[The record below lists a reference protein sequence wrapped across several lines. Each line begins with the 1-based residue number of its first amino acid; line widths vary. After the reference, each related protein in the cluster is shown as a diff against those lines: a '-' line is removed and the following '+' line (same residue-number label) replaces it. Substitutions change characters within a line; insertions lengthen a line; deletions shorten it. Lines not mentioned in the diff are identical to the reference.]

1 MRFRYQNATN
11 LKERARTM
19 LMGNY
24 TVCVESVLVFE
35 AIRFVLLS
43 GLSLLVQILLTRFAG
58 LQSGTGYV
66 IFAAVYWVVLVLL
79 GAFINMMLSGLA
91 LICLKISGGLPIS
104 ISDLLQ
110 GYQTGPE
117 RTFKIS
123 LGISIP
129 QSLAILPFQLLLE
142 YWMDVPS
149 KELIPWLVVSGI
161 VGFALAVFFS
171 LSLGMGFF
179 LMHDFPNL
187 SAGETLRETWRR
199 MKGHK
204 TRLLI
209 LELSFV
215 PLMILCLLSFGVGYL
230 WVYPLMEESIA
241 LFYLDMMNPQP
252 VSDHWERTV

>member
-1 MRFRYQNATN
+1 MR
-11 LKERARTM
+11 
-19 LMGNY
+19 MGNY
-24 TVCVESVLVFE
+24 TICVESVLVFE
-35 AIRFVLLS
+35 AVRFILLF
-43 GLSLLVQILLTRFAG
+43 GLFLLVQILLTSFVSLR
-58 LQSGTGYV
+58 SGTGYL
-66 IFAAVYWVVLVLL
+66 IFTGLYWVVLVLL

-91 LICLKISGGLPIS
+91 LICLKISGGLPIA
-104 ISDLLQ
+104 IGDLLQ
-110 GYQTGPE
+110 GYQTEPE

-142 YWMDVPS
+142 YWLEVQS
-149 KELIPWLVVSGI
+149 KALIPVLILSGLLG
-161 VGFALAVFFS
+161 VALAIFFS
-171 LSLGMGFF
+171 LSLSMGFF

-187 SAGETLRETWRR
+187 SAGETLRETWKR

-215 PLMILCLLSFGVGYL
+215 PLMVLCMLSFGVGYL